1 MSTDYQRR
9 ADSKGTICVLL
20 GY

>member
-1 MSTDYQRR
+1 MSTDYQKR